1 MSVLSPPK
9 LYRTINSSRL
19 QTYLE
24 IIKLEFSWF
33 SLNDKILVE
42 WDKSDEN
49 YYRLGYLEYTNE
61 GIVWQTSY
69 EFGTIED
76 IRRKFNASLV

>member
-1 MSVLSPPK
+1 MSVLSPSK
-9 LYRTINSSRL
+9 LYRTINSNRL

-24 IIKLEFSWF
+24 IVKVEFPWF

-42 WDKSDEN
+42 WDSNDEN

-69 EFGTIED
+69 EIGTIED
-76 IRRKFNASLV
+76 IRRNFNASLV

>member
-42 WDKSDEN
+42 WDNNDEN

-69 EFGTIED
+69 EIGTIED
-76 IRRKFNASLV
+76 IRRNFNASLV

>member
-9 LYRTINSSRL
+9 LYRTINSTRL
-19 QTYLE
+19 QTYLD
-24 IIKLEFSWF
+24 IIKIEFPWF

-42 WDKSDEN
+42 WDNTDEN

-61 GIVWQTSY
+61 GLVWQTSY
-69 EFGTIED
+69 EIGTIED

>member
-24 IIKLEFSWF
+24 IIKLEFPWF

-69 EFGTIED
+69 EFGIIED

>member
-1 MSVLSPPK
+1 MSVLSHPK
-9 LYRTINSSRL
+9 LYRTINSTRL
-19 QTYLE
+19 QTYLD
-24 IIKLEFSWF
+24 IVKVEFPWF

-42 WDKSDEN
+42 WDNTNEN

-69 EFGTIED
+69 EIGIIED